1 MTNRKLLPVLGAIVL
16 SSSAYGANDSNIDID
31 LSDQVLRLAYE
42 GPFRNTDLNT
52 NFSYLHHEGGANAIS
67 AGVNVT
73 GLSKASSG
81 GQKTGIGA
89 KFVAFDADGFNG
101 GSIALGGYFRHTL
114 ATANLISLRAD
125 AYYSP
130 SVVSFGDTDK
140 YWEFS
145 FRMEYTIMDNA
156 SVFAGWRNMEVD
168 AQVDYYSADVE
179 LQQGGFLG
187 LSLLF

>member
-1 MTNRKLLPVLGAIVL
+1 MINRKLLPVIGTIVL
-16 SSSAYGANDSNIDID
+16 SSTAYGANNSNIDID
-31 LSDQVLRLAYE
+31 LSDKVLRLAYE
-42 GPFRNTDLNT
+42 GPFRKTDLNT
-52 NFSYLHHEGGANAIS
+52 NFSYLHHEEGADAVS
-67 AGVNVT
+67 LGVNVT
-73 GLSKASSG
+73 GLTKASSG

-101 GSIALGGYFRHTL
+101 SSIALGGYVRHTL

-130 SVVSFGDTDK
+130 SVVSFGDADK

-145 FRMEYTIMDNA
+145 FRIEYSIMDNA
-156 SVFAGWRNMEVD
+156 SIFAGWRNMEVD
-168 AQVDYYSADVE
+168 AEFANYSADVE
-179 LQQGGFLG
+179 LEQGGYLG